1 MSTSLRVLLATIVN
15 GITVYGVFVGGWTV
29 ATALALYWS
38 ENVLGIVLLA
48 LLFTIHRIVT
58 HKRGHQ
64 RGLLQAFLFQSSLFT
79 FFHGVFLGLF
89 IFLIFPNITTT
100 ELFNPAQFKLG
111 MMMIGG
117 VLLVRFLIDV
127 AMVKNMPFVTLREKS
142 EAFMSR
148 VVIVHLTIIF
158 GMIAMGASGR
168 PRGMFAVFAALKF
181 LIDLIPVSDPRLSPK
196 KQRAAQAQI
205 ADDELVQA

>member
-1 MSTSLRVLLATIVN
+1 MSTPLRVLLATIVN

-38 ENVLGIVLLA
+38 ENVLTIILLG
-48 LLFTIHRIVT
+48 LLFTLHRVVT
-58 HKRGHQ
+58 HKRGHT
-64 RGLLQAFLFQSSLFT
+64 RGFLKAFLFQSSIFT

-127 AMVKNMPFVTLREKS
+127 AMVKNMQFATLRGKCES
-142 EAFMSR
+142 FMSR

-158 GMIAMGASGR
+158 GMIAMGASGH

-181 LIDLIPVSDPRLSPK
+181 LIDCIPVTDPKLNPK
-196 KQRAAQAQI
+196 KQKAALAQQ